1 MTYDAGSMQPDIAFD
16 TAARPLVVL
25 HALAAI
31 VLIGAS
37 THHAVIAF
45 GYLRGRYKVR
55 LGRIYGATVAI
66 SYTVTFVL
74 GLLAYPSFRYHVRAL
89 YLDRY
94 EVWASN
100 LFDTKEN
107 LAALGIPLVLAVFV
121 MSRVMDPRE
130 DRGLLRA
137 YAAFVILVAAIVW
150 FDTIS
155 GLAITMARGV

>member
-1 MTYDAGSMQPDIAFD
+1 MQPDIAFAS
-16 TAARPLVVL
+16 AARPLVLL

-37 THHAVIAF
+37 THHALIAF
-45 GYLRGRYKVR
+45 GYLRGRYKRR
-55 LGRIYGATVAI
+55 LGRIYAATVAI
-66 SYTVTFVL
+66 AYAVTFVL

-89 YLDRY
+89 YFDRY

-107 LAALGIPLVLAVFV
+107 FAALGLPLVIAVFV
-121 MSRVMDPRE
+121 MSRVMDPAE

-137 YAAFVILVAAIVW
+137 YAAFVILAAAIVW